1 LLRKR
6 DLRYSLI
13 LNKLSISTS
22 ESIKQK
28 IDEEK
33 QAFARGYLKKEDMIG
48 GFMILT
54 PNPHRFY
61 PEKSLAS
68 QVL

>member
-22 ESIKQK
+22 ENIKQK

-33 QAFARGYLKKEDMIG
+33 QAFARGYLKKEDMI
-48 GFMILT
+48 
-54 PNPHRFY
+54 
-61 PEKSLAS
+61 
-68 QVL
+68 